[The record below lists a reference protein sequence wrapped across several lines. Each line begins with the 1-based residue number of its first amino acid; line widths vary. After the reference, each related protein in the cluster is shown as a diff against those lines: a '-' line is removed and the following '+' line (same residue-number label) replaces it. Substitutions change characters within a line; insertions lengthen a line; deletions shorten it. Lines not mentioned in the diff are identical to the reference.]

1 MSANDQRGVRP
12 RLLHRR
18 PGAQRGTAAVEFA
31 LLAALFFV
39 IVFGIIEVARMLYVY
54 GTLQEVTRRAASS
67 AVHVY
72 PTDTAG
78 IARLKYAA
86 MFRSGP
92 GELALAPPVSDAHLR
107 IDYLALVR
115 DADDGELNLAPVAAG
130 SIPNSAARNRQV
142 CMANPNA
149 ADCIRFVQVRIC
161 GTPDDGA
168 GECPLV
174 RSRMLLP
181 MIDLRVPLHRST
193 TIVPVESFGYVP
205 GESPCPCP

>member
-1 MSANDQRGVRP
+1 MSRLKRG
-12 RLLHRR
+12 
-18 PGAQRGTAAVEFA
+18 QRGTAAVEFA
-31 LLAALFFV
+31 LLASLFFL
-39 IVFGIIEVARMLYVY
+39 IIFGIIEVTRMLYVY

-86 MFRSGP
+86 LFRTGP
-92 GELALAPPVSDAHLR
+92 GELALAPPVSDAHLK
-107 IDYLALVR
+107 IDYLALTR
-115 DADDGELNLAPVAAG
+115 DPDDGELSLAPVAPG
-130 SIPNSAARNRQV
+130 SIPNSAARNRQL